1 MKTRLIKPYSQI
13 GMRGQDNYEREIYIN
28 RNELL
33 ESWKQEEGQPF
44 IGWDFSYLD
53 GRMLEERPPWSY
65 SLRAAEL
72 MRQSSSVVDLDTGG
86 GERFLKLREYWPP
99 KVVATEHYPPN
110 LKLAT
115 ERLSPLDATVVDVV
129 LSDFDPMPFED
140 AEFDLVL
147 NRHAAFNPNEVARVL
162 TIGGT
167 FLTRQ
172 VHGLWAVDLL
182 ATFDVKPQWPD
193 ATPEKYL
200 PSLKAAGLKIIN
212 HQDWSG
218 KLTFTDV
225 GAIVYYLKA
234 IPWLVPGFSVE
245 SHLEYL
251 LRLQNQLENGEA
263 LAFVDRKYLI
273 EAQKPLHP

>member
-1 MKTRLIKPYSQI
+1 M
-13 GMRGQDNYEREIYIN
+13 N
-28 RNELL
+28 RNEVS
-33 ESWKQEEGQPF
+33 ESWKHEEGQPF

-53 GRMLEERPPWSY
+53 GRMLEEQPPWSY
-65 SLRAAEL
+65 SMRAAEL

-86 GERFLKLREYWPP
+86 GERFLKLYEHWPT

-110 LKLAT
+110 FKLAT
-115 ERLSPLDATVVDVV
+115 DRLLPLGAKVVDVV

-162 TIGGT
+162 NLGGT
-167 FLTRQ
+167 FLTQQ

-182 ATFDVKPQWPD
+182 AAFDAKPQWPD

-200 PSLKAAGLKIIN
+200 PRLQAAGLEIIN
-212 HQDWSG
+212 LQDWSG

-245 SHLEYL
+245 SHLGYL
-251 LRLQNQLENGEA
+251 LKLQYQLENGKA
-263 LAFVDRKYLI
+263 LTFVNRKYLI
-273 EAQKPLHP
+273 EARKTD